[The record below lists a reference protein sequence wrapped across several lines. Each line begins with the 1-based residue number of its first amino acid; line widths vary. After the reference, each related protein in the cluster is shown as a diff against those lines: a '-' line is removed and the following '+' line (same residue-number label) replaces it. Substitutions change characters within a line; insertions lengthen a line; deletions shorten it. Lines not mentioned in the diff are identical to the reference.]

1 MSASDESRAYTARP
15 VDRARGVYDRLPVD
29 RDALAGLQDQLSQ
42 LVARHDYRFIET
54 PVIEHTDLFLRK
66 SGGERLAQIYAFNH
80 RGRDLSL
87 RPEHTASVVRAYI
100 ENMQS
105 DPLPVRLA
113 YCGPVFR
120 YENPQ
125 AGRSR
130 QFTEFGCELIGAEGL
145 IADTETI
152 RLALDACRTA
162 GIARPHIVL
171 GHIGIVSAFL
181 SGLQID
187 QRAQDWLI
195 WTMERLRDHHDT
207 EIEIP
212 EYLVTPPAGLEAIDQ
227 LEGLNPEGV
236 IALLRQSGVQFE
248 GGTRSPEEI
257 VAGLLEQRQRRY
269 DEPLMRDALAF
280 VRELTNLA
288 GKPADVMPGLRKLV
302 ASRQI
307 SDEPLNELESI
318 IGLLQV
324 NGDEQV
330 TVTIDLGM
338 GRGLRYYTGMLFEI
352 YAEEGGQQICGG
364 GRYDDLAQVLG
375 ARSATA
381 ACGFSLGLERA
392 LAANPDE
399 SPAVLQPRAMV
410 WTGDDPATAIST
422 ASKLR
427 DDGWIATVDPR
438 KRSESAARRAAQR
451 QGYDLFVRVTAGEE
465 ERVELNRSGS
475 EVSS

>member
-1 MSASDESRAYTARP
+1 MSSSDESRVYSARP
-15 VDRARGVYDRLPVD
+15 VDRPRGVYDRLPPE
-29 RDALAGLQDQLSQ
+29 REALAHLQEQLSQ
-42 LVARHDYRFIET
+42 LVRKHDYRFIET

-80 RGRDLSL
+80 RGRELAL

-120 YENPQ
+120 YESPQ

-130 QFTEFGCELIGAEGL
+130 QFTDFGCELIGAEGL
-145 IADTETI
+145 LADAETI

-162 GIARPHIVL
+162 GIAIPHIVL

-181 SGLQID
+181 AGLQID

-195 WTMERLRDHHDT
+195 WTMERLRDQQDAD
-207 EIEIP
+207 ISIP
-212 EYLVTPPAGLEAIDQ
+212 DYLITPPAGMEGIES
-227 LEGLNPEGV
+227 LEGLNQEGV
-236 IALLRQSGVQFE
+236 IALLRQSGVRFE

-269 DEPLMRDALAF
+269 DEALMNDALGF
-280 VRELTNLA
+280 VRELTRLA
-288 GKPADVMPGLRKLV
+288 GDPAEVMPGLRALV
-302 ASRQI
+302 ASRNL
-307 SDEPLNELESI
+307 SDEPLNELEAI
-318 IGLLQV
+318 IDLLQID
-324 NGDEQV
+324 GSEQV

-352 YAEEGGQQICGG
+352 YAEQGGQQICGG

-381 ACGFSLGLERA
+381 ACGFSMGLERA
-392 LAANPDE
+392 LSANPQRHAPE
-399 SPAVLQPRAMV
+399 SRRALV
-410 WTGDDPATAIST
+410 WSGDDPAAAINV
-422 ASKLR
+422 AGKLR
-427 DDGWIATVDPR
+427 NEGWFAAVDPR
-438 KRSESAARRAAQR
+438 KRSESAARRSAQR
-451 QGYDLFVRVTAGEE
+451 QGYDLFVRVTNGAE
-465 ERVELNRSGS
+465 ERIDLNRSGS
-475 EVSS
+475 EVQS